1 MRFCVL
7 INCRDDM
14 ICVKEEIFGFVMFIL
29 LFDIEVEVLE
39 RVNDIIFGLVV
50 GVFIRDIQWVYR
62 VVVEFQVGMC
72 FINNYNVSLV
82 ELFFGGYKKLGFGRE
97 NGCVIIEYYL

>member
-50 GVFIRDIQWVYR
+50 GVFIRDI
-62 VVVEFQVGMC
+62 
-72 FINNYNVSLV
+72 
-82 ELFFGGYKKLGFGRE
+82 
-97 NGCVIIEYYL
+97 

>member
-1 MRFCVL
+1 MLCGGDIYVFEDFKLKDGYYMRFCVL

-50 GVFIRDIQWVYR
+50 GVFIRDI
-62 VVVEFQVGMC
+62 
-72 FINNYNVSLV
+72 
-82 ELFFGGYKKLGFGRE
+82 
-97 NGCVIIEYYL
+97 